1 MVVVQSPMKRVSLIL
16 GALSTGSLPLGQTA
30 DTSIDVI
37 DEFSSSQDTP
47 PPWSLVD
54 SQVAISTK
62 LDIDQGTAGENNNTI
77 HLTDYSVI
85 LDPDGKSS
93 DELTHHET
101 VHELSDEQLQND
113 QVSSPRTNPLT
124 SNSADQQQGQPQ
136 QQQKSVHDNELSQH
150 QPIPIQQQQISG
162 STELPEQ
169 SHKSTATINSNN
181 KSILEQSTALD
192 IQSTP
197 IANNNNLSLNLH
209 QTPSPTQ
216 DVPKSDVAPLETPD
230 NVDTETSKSKNNDI
244 GALFEMMGELTETT
258 KSITSSTNLIP
269 SLQTNLETL
278 TAQVAAVE
286 SKLSSE
292 LANLSA
298 RVLTNEESIEDLK
311 KSVDTEKKY
320 VTTHVKPIIK
330 KLEKGNLID
339 SLSADMS
346 SKISQNSA
354 DLAQLKLA
362 FENQQAASLNDTVGY
377 SLSEEEM
384 KTISG
389 YVVNELSNDEAF
401 PSRLSKIQTDIT
413 GLRKADSD
421 ATERIRTIE
430 LQLNQ
435 LRTTDGKMTANNN
448 SANNS
453 NINNSNGNPK
463 FYQKY
468 PPAEH
473 ETLDHELLIIGD
485 SNTTQIDMRKMAHN
499 QSRKRFTC
507 YTIPQAMHF
516 LNTAT
521 INRQPEKVMFHLG
534 TNDVVKGTGEQ
545 LKHAFDELFTR
556 ARECFPEARIYMSSI
571 FVRKDKKDP
580 INKLIKEMNV
590 YLESFCDRTA
600 FYTFISN
607 GNITHKDMKDP
618 RHVNPGGFYMFIC
631 NFRRVMFNEILPQRR
646 SGR

>member
-181 KSILEQSTALD
+181 KSILEQSTTLD
-192 IQSTP
+192 NQSTP
-197 IANNNNLSLNLH
+197 IADNNNLSLNPH

-244 GALFEMMGELTETT
+244 GALFDMMGELTETT

-292 LANLSA
+292 FANLSA

-362 FENQQAASLNDTVGY
+362 FENQ
-377 SLSEEEM
+377 
-384 KTISG
+384 
-389 YVVNELSNDEAF
+389 
-401 PSRLSKIQTDIT
+401 
-413 GLRKADSD
+413 
-421 ATERIRTIE
+421 
-430 LQLNQ
+430 
-435 LRTTDGKMTANNN
+435 
-448 SANNS
+448 
-453 NINNSNGNPK
+453 
-463 FYQKY
+463 
-468 PPAEH
+468 
-473 ETLDHELLIIGD
+473 
-485 SNTTQIDMRKMAHN
+485 
-499 QSRKRFTC
+499 
-507 YTIPQAMHF
+507 
-516 LNTAT
+516 
-521 INRQPEKVMFHLG
+521 
-534 TNDVVKGTGEQ
+534 
-545 LKHAFDELFTR
+545 
-556 ARECFPEARIYMSSI
+556 
-571 FVRKDKKDP
+571 
-580 INKLIKEMNV
+580 
-590 YLESFCDRTA
+590 
-600 FYTFISN
+600 
-607 GNITHKDMKDP
+607 
-618 RHVNPGGFYMFIC
+618 
-631 NFRRVMFNEILPQRR
+631 
-646 SGR
+646 